1 MTAAPEEWVRLQGYG
16 EMTLRTSVATVM
28 AIAPNERGGGGDL
41 QGARRR
47 AAGAKSEIAELASS
61 WDIEA
66 TPNLRSPRLV
76 PEQHW
81 PDIVREAPLPALIVA
96 FVVGVSVAGR

>member
-1 MTAAPEEWVRLQGYG
+1 MRGGVRLAQ
-16 EMTLRTSVATVM
+16 
-28 AIAPNERGGGGDL
+28 
-41 QGARRR
+41 
-47 AAGAKSEIAELASS
+47 SEIAELASS

-66 TPNLRSPRLV
+66 APNLRSPRLV

-96 FVVGVSVAGR
+96 FLMGVLVARRQPSLRLPRSDKSSAQGDWLAGLDPPVNATCVNVRT